1 MRPASGFLVRREPAS
16 GTYDS
21 VPCFNPHSPHPPA
34 DSAAGGQ
41 RACGSPE
48 ARAQRAMKRPP
59 PHGHAAWR
67 GARSAGAAFSAQ
79 NASGSECR
87 QSRSSVFRRSRKKGS
102 GDPAVDT
109 YCLRPVRNTGCL
121 CGNIRCRPCRRKGTR
136 HAQSRQHNSATERFL
151 KGELSNHKGIFDEL
165 HIRHPFCSD
174 RKFTLFF
181 QSGRLEKI

>member
-1 MRPASGFLVRREPAS
+1 MPG
-16 GTYDS
+16 G
-21 VPCFNPHSPHPPA
+21 
-34 DSAAGGQ
+34 AGLAGIES
-41 RACGSPE
+41 RDDD
-48 ARAQRAMKRPP
+48 PP
-59 PHGHAAWR
+59 PHGHA
-67 GARSAGAAFSAQ
+67 ARSAGAAFSAQ

-87 QSRSSVFRRSRKKGS
+87 QSRSSVIRRSRKKRFAEWSLHAAKPPGGAS
-102 GDPAVDT
+102 EPAVDT
-109 YCLRPVRNTGCL
+109 CCLRPVWNTGCP
-121 CGNIRCRPCRRKGTR
+121 CGNERCRPCRRKGTR